1 MRAGEERL
9 QRLWRIHRNQ
19 WKKGGK
25 RLHRA
30 LDTVLDWCREALS
43 PGGFAYLLSMAV
55 FAVQA
60 VFLDIFLVKYVN
72 EWTLFTLFVEVPLLI
87 HLAWYWRAE
96 SAHRAAPSQWV
107 VYSWVHAAKVVVL
120 YIRVMPRLPKTKLND
135 ASFQAWFLVW
145 DNLDAVFAPNVLYNV
160 LLATPVFYSLL
171 MYRESVSIFGRST
184 SRITVDFIMHFDM
197 LWHVA
202 IDMVDQADLFRLSRV
217 AETLDPALV
226 LKHQVTLINIQTI
239 IAFLLFLSVSLQAE
253 ALPGVIVDHW
263 TIPQQSE
270 QSLAR
275 SRRKPMVSIPVRV
288 QSMRPGSILRVP
300 SPFRWD
306 KGLQTSSSTRNA
318 SRGQTPTIQE
328 VEEVSPAKSSISS
341 RAVDEDL
348 DEEVAEV
355 IPAKSSIS
363 SRPVDEDLD
372 EDVGEVPWELK
383 PARPRGSVRPA
394 FKVMFVPLAPP
405 SGTLAAPPSSSSASA
420 PRDSAA
426 ERPVPPFLSG
436 FDASDTESEPGPTR
450 HSISEFAPTRSAEG
464 GSSAS
469 NAPSYAGFE
478 SRPSY
483 PQSEVDS
490 RAAGSRT
497 RATSMSN
504 HPTSSSFARPSRGV
518 FKAATFDV
526 AGHAT
531 AKRRQQQEQ
540 RRRKRLQ
547 EIIHLIQR
555 QSIVIARKR
564 SAMTSIFFVDIPFL
578 LVRIWLGVL
587 LGQKHLSGMAVK
599 NIICIILNVMQ
610 YPLVR
615 IASRRSFLDI
625 QCRLAEYYAKFC
637 SEGSG
642 SATLTPQEVPPS
654 AGSASAGTAS
664 EDATPFSSPLVAS
677 CGPKDSPFGPAAGTP
692 SPSEPRMNLVAREA
706 LQKVK
711 NDTTRSTSVC
721 VHFWAFFVAFGCGLL
736 IAKGEYAMVSFAKWA
751 ESLTAN

>member
-19 WKKGGK
+19 WETGGK
-25 RLHRA
+25 RLQRA

-60 VFLDIFLVKYVN
+60 VFLDLFLVKYVN

-135 ASFQAWFLVW
+135 ASIEAWFLVW
-145 DNLDAVFAPNVLYNV
+145 DNLDAVFSPNVLYNV

-202 IDMVDQADLFRLSRV
+202 IDMVDQAELFRLSRV

-226 LKHQVTLINIQTI
+226 LKHQVTLINIQMI
-239 IAFLLFLSVSLQAE
+239 IPFLLFLSVALQAE
-253 ALPGVIVDHW
+253 ALPGVIVDQW

-275 SRRKPMVSIPVRV
+275 SKRKPTVSIPVRV

-300 SPFRWD
+300 SLFQRD

-318 SRGQTPTIQE
+318 SRGQTVTIQ
-328 VEEVSPAKSSISS
+328 
-341 RAVDEDL
+341 
-348 DEEVAEV
+348 EVAEV

-363 SRPVDEDLD
+363 SRAVDEDPD
-372 EDVGEVPWELK
+372 EDVGEVPSEHT
-383 PARPRGSVRPA
+383 PARPCESLRPS
-394 FKVMFVPLAPP
+394 FKVMFVPLALP

-436 FDASDTESEPGPTR
+436 LDASATESEPGPTR
-450 HSISEFAPTRSAEG
+450 RSLSEFAPTRSAG
-464 GSSAS
+464 GDSSAS
-469 NAPSYAGFE
+469 NAPSYRGFE

-490 RAAGSRT
+490 RAVGSRT
-497 RATSMSN
+497 RAMSMSQ
-504 HPTSSSFARPSRGV
+504 HPTSSVFARPSRGL

-526 AGHAT
+526 TGHAT

-578 LVRIWLGVL
+578 LVRIWLGGL
-587 LGQKHLSGMAVK
+587 LGQK
-599 NIICIILNVMQ
+599 
-610 YPLVR
+610 
-615 IASRRSFLDI
+615 
-625 QCRLAEYYAKFC
+625 
-637 SEGSG
+637 
-642 SATLTPQEVPPS
+642 
-654 AGSASAGTAS
+654 
-664 EDATPFSSPLVAS
+664 
-677 CGPKDSPFGPAAGTP
+677 
-692 SPSEPRMNLVAREA
+692 
-706 LQKVK
+706 
-711 NDTTRSTSVC
+711 
-721 VHFWAFFVAFGCGLL
+721 
-736 IAKGEYAMVSFAKWA
+736 
-751 ESLTAN
+751 